1 MCTVNEF
8 KITNQSLQYKYE
20 ALGCF
25 NYHIKSFYIF
35 KICIAQFF
43 KHSTFKHVQVQ
54 YNVLKSFQLVLCIL
68 EKSPIYVQH
77 III

>member
-1 MCTVNEF
+1 MGTVNEF

-35 KICIAQFF
+35 KICIAQFL
-43 KHSTFKHVQVQ
+43 SIHVQVK
-54 YNVLKSFQLVLCIL
+54 YNVLNSFQLVLCIL